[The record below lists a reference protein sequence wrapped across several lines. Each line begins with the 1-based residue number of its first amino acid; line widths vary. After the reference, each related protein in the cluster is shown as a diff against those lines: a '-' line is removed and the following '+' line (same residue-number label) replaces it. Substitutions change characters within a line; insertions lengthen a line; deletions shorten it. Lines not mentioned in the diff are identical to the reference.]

1 MKGFTAFDTN
11 SSNFDAIKQLSSR
24 PSENSKPSIMACFRI
39 FSIRWRSHIS
49 TYMLSKTTYI
59 NKYVVENHEE
69 LMRSYDL

>member
-39 FSIRWRSHIS
+39 FLIRWRSHVS
-49 TYMLSKTTYI
+49 TYT
-59 NKYVVENHEE
+59 VVENHEE
-69 LMRSYDL
+69 LTRSYDL